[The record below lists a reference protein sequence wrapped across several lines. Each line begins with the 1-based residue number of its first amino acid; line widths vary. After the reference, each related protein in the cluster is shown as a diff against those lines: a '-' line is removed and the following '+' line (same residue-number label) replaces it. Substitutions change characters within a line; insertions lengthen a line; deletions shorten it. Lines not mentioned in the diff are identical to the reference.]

1 MMPPTRHP
9 GTGSL
14 VRGLAVWGVLGL
26 FVGTPH
32 AQDEEQFRGRLSVLP
47 VDFATAPTMSGSG
60 EAHATFADGTLV
72 VTGRFEGLSS
82 RATVAHL
89 HRAPPARRGPV
100 AFTLEVTSDVSGA
113 VGGTFELNASETR
126 TLRESGYYVQIHTE
140 TNDDGEIRGWLMPSR
155 P

>member
-1 MMPPTRHP
+1 MMARTRQP
-9 GTGSL
+9 GTGTM
-14 VRGLAVWGVLGL
+14 VHGLAVWGVLGL

-60 EAHATFADGTLV
+60 EAHATFADSMLV

-100 AFTLEVTSDVSGA
+100 AFTLEVTSGISGT
-113 VGGTFELNASETR
+113 VGGTFELNPAETR

-140 TNDDGEIRGWLMPSR
+140 TNDAGEIRGWLMPR
-155 P
+155 